1 MKNTI
6 INISLCFAVSI
17 LFVAGWF
24 AWSQKDIIKDHGFER
39 NVITNS
45 LSYIDAV
52 PLTKKAYYF
61 AGHNQDTIYLG
72 NYKSPIEVIKI
83 TLPTLDTTY
92 INIQLEK
99 KDSIQRFRN
108 YIVEVRPPYFYFMEG
123 TIPFIKRGKLNQW
136 QPKSFMYDSTYFI
149 SAVPMGE
156 KRIALK
162 SVSRKTKEYALGL
175 EQDMDPKIELR
186 YNILEKQI
194 DGVFCTE
201 GQMIFSEDLS
211 KLIYVY
217 YYRNQFMVMDREV
230 RLQYRSNTIDT
241 ISQVQIEPV
250 TTRGGSVRKLESPQF
265 LVNKNSATKN
275 QYLYIYATGMARS
288 DKYEDFKNASTIDVY
303 DLQKKGAY
311 SFSFRIPDYKNSK
324 VSDFFITDNYLV
336 TYQGN
341 HIVVYDLHLEIVA
354 TTENILKPFRAISI
368 GKKLVALPKESTIDE
383 F

>member
-6 INISLCFAVSI
+6 IKISLCFAISI

-24 AWSQKDIIKDHGFER
+24 AWSQKDTVRDHGFER
-39 NVITNS
+39 KLNTDRI
-45 LSYIDAV
+45 SYVDAIA
-52 PLTKKAYYF
+52 LTKKAYYF
-61 AGHNQDTIYLG
+61 AGHDEDTVYLG
-72 NYKSPIEVIKI
+72 NYKSPTEIIKI

-92 INIQLEK
+92 INIQLES
-99 KDSIQRFRN
+99 KDSIQLYRN
-108 YIVEVRPPYFYFMEG
+108 YTVDVQPPYFYFMEG
-123 TIPFIKRGKLNQW
+123 TIPFIKRGKLNHW

-149 SAVPMGE
+149 SAVPIGE
-156 KRIALK
+156 KKIALK

-175 EQDMDPKIELR
+175 EQDIDPKIELR
-186 YNILEKQI
+186 YDILEKQV

-211 KLIYVY
+211 KLIYIY
-217 YYRNQFMVMDREV
+217 YYRNQFMVMDTEV

-265 LVNKNSATKN
+265 LVNRNAATKN
-275 QYLYIYATGMARS
+275 QYLYIYATGMAKS
-288 DKYEDFKNASTIDVY
+288 DNYDDFKNASTIDIY
-303 DLQKKGAY
+303 DLQNAGEY
-311 SFSFRIPDYKNSK
+311 SDSFRVPDYKNFK
-324 VSDFFITDNYLV
+324 ISDFLVTDNYLV

-341 HIVVYDLHLEIVA
+341 HIVVYNLHRDIV
-354 TTENILKPFRAISI
+354 TTTNNILKSFRAIRI
-368 GKKLVALPKESTIDE
+368 GKKLVALPKESIIDK